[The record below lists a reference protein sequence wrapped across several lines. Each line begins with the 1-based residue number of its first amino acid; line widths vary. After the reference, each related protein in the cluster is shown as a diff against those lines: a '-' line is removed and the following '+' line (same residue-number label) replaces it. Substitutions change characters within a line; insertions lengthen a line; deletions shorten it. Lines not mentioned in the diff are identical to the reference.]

1 MWNIVVVLQQTS
13 ARKLLLVM
21 MLAAPFV
28 SGCSS
33 TSDMFS
39 TDLLSKDAAWFSHSG
54 RLFIRNVSIESPPL
68 TPDKTVAPED
78 LISADGQCPGMEP
91 TGVPADANALTETG
105 TPRAR
110 PGV

>member
-39 TDLLSKDAAWFSHSG
+39 SDLLSKDAAWFSRSG

-68 TPDKTVAPED
+68 TPDKPVAPD
-78 LISADGQCPGMEP
+78 GSIPGQRPSALIRSSGDGRCPGMEP
-91 TGVPADANALTETG
+91 SGVPADAN
-105 TPRAR
+105 
-110 PGV
+110 